1 MVAPSY
7 SSAGWGRKR
16 TAMDR
21 SMNFCRSKVAE
32 YTRRAEETT
41 DREMRDYFRRLRD
54 NWIRVAR
61 TAETMDHSDQW

>member
-1 MVAPSY
+1 
-7 SSAGWGRKR
+7 
-16 TAMDR
+16 MDR